1 MLKLKQVL
9 TTDDEFLGK
18 KLIPQGGTDM
28 LKLKKRGFKPQR
40 HGGTE
45 RKRIYLT
52 AMKARTVS
60 NGGLP
65 SCFRNLCSVPKM
77 ALSR

>member
-1 MLKLKQVL
+1 M
-9 TTDDEFLGK
+9 GK

-65 SCFRNLCSVPKM
+65 SCFRNLCSVSKM

>member
-28 LKLKKRGFKPQR
+28 LKFNRGFKPQR